1 MLDSI
6 MKIVLLIILI
16 ANLLSVNLANNLAL
30 PCYGCHMNKSTTNES
45 NNSIPLITGLEE
57 DYFIQAFQ
65 EYKTNIRSN
74 YLMNIISKGYSNKDI
89 KALAKFFNK
98 EEDNDK

>member
-1 MLDSI
+1 MRL
-6 MKIVLLIILI
+6 ILI
-16 ANLLSVNLANNLAL
+16 FFLINLLTISFANNIAL

-45 NNSIPLITGLEE
+45 NNSIPLIIGLEE